1 MSESRFDLALE
12 KRFTDS
18 SEIATID
25 VTSGDT
31 LLIWNSETGAVMRL
45 PFSVLSSAI
54 SEAFSSSFASLVDGK
69 VPAAQL
75 PAYVDDVLEYSS
87 TAAFPATGEAG
98 KIYIALNTNKTY
110 RWGGSVYVEIS
121 PSPGSTDSVTEGSV
135 NLYFTNARASAA
147 APVQSVAGKSGAVT
161 LTKADVGLSD
171 AWQDANS
178 PATLDANSSQKFKSG
193 YLVQGGTGTT
203 GSESLWVGAYYASSV
218 DITFPTPF
226 SSTNYRVTATTDRLT
241 GWVSGVTSKTVNGCR
256 IYVTGTVGG
265 YTSGTKV
272 DWIAVG
278 Y

>member
-1 MSESRFDLALE
+1 MSEGVFDVALE

-18 SEIATID
+18 PEIATID

-31 LLIWNSETGAVMRL
+31 LLIRNSETGTFMRL
-45 PFSVLSSAI
+45 PFSVLSAAI
-54 SEAFSSSFASLVDGK
+54 AGAFSGSFASLVDGK

-87 TAAFPATGEAG
+87 TAAFPSTGEAG
-98 KIYIALNTNKTY
+98 KIYVALNTNKTY
-110 RWGGSVYVEIS
+110 RWGGSGYVEIS

-161 LTKADVGLSD
+161 LGKGDVGLSD

-178 PATLDANSSQKFKSG
+178 PATLAANSSQKFKSG
-193 YLVQGGTGTT
+193 YLIQGGTATT
-203 GSESLWVGAYYASSV
+203 GAEGDFGGVFYAYV
-218 DITFPTPF
+218 DITFPTAF
-226 SSTNYRVTATTDRLT
+226 TNTNYRLSGLTDRVTAWLSAVGNKTTT
-241 GWVSGVTSKTVNGCR
+241 GCR
-256 IYVTGTVGG
+256 LYVTAKDTGKVAST
-265 YTSGTKV
+265 TV
-272 DWIAVG
+272 DWTAVG